1 MYILIEHFFYLVA
14 TITALITLIY
24 VLRQRSTP
32 QSTIAWV
39 LAIVLLPY
47 IGVITYLLF
56 GNRKR
61 RSDVDKNTL
70 KFAANIDTI
79 SSLNISHRIERM
91 LVNYQIEPAKRGNYM
106 RLCETGVEGY
116 HGLIEVIE
124 AAKHYICIA
133 TFIFSHDEI
142 AEDIL
147 NRLIKQVKKGVKV
160 YLLVDGLGSLK
171 TSRFFF
177 DRLVKAGGHFAWFK
191 PVLHIP
197 FLKGYTN
204 LRNHRKIALS
214 DGMRAFVGGM
224 NITHEDLSRTAR
236 QDLWQDLS
244 FLVEGPIVR
253 VYLNIFT
260 SDWRYSTHR
269 FLETP
274 VLSHDLIYSGQAD
287 LQVVPSGPDVP
298 MDPLYDAM
306 MTAIYS
312 AESRIEIVTPYF
324 IPNESMLK
332 ALQIACRRGVAVK
345 IIVPEKSNHFIS
357 DIARAS
363 FLRDIKNSGGSILLY
378 QKTML
383 HAKIMIVDNSL
394 AVVGS
399 ANIDM
404 RSLFFNYEV
413 MQFIYS
419 QLEIDM
425 ISSWV
430 DKLSQDCISELKP
443 PALIREMVEGLVRMI
458 EPLL

>member
-1 MYILIEHFFYLVA
+1 MYIVIDHCLYLVA
-14 TITALITLIY
+14 TIAALITLIY
-24 VLRQRSTP
+24 VLRQRRTP
-32 QSTIAWV
+32 QSTVAWV

-47 IGVITYLLF
+47 IGVIAYLLF

-61 RSDVDKNTL
+61 RTDIDKNIL
-70 KFAANIDTI
+70 KLAAPIDVV
-79 SSLNISHRIERM
+79 SSSNISHRIERM
-91 LVNYQIEPAKRGNYM
+91 LVNYQLEPARRGNYM
-106 RLCETGVEGY
+106 RLCGTGIEGY
-116 HGLIEVIE
+116 QGLVEIIE

-142 AEDIL
+142 AQDIL
-147 NRLIKQVKKGVKV
+147 NQLIQQVKKGIKV
-160 YLLVDGLGSLK
+160 YLLVDGFGSLK

-177 DRLVKAGGHFAWFK
+177 DQLVKAGGHFAWFK

-197 FLKGYTN
+197 FRKGHTN

-214 DGMRAFVGGM
+214 DGIRAFVGGM
-224 NITHEDLSRTAR
+224 NITQEDLARVVR

-253 VYLNIFT
+253 AYLNIFT
-260 SDWRYSTHR
+260 SDWHYSTHIP
-269 FLETP
+269 LETP
-274 VLSHDLIYSGQAD
+274 ILNHDFTYRGQAD

-306 MTAIYS
+306 ITAIYA

-324 IPNESMLK
+324 IPSESMVRALK
-332 ALQIACRRGVAVK
+332 VACRRGVTVK

-357 DIARAS
+357 DVARAS
-363 FLRDIKNSGGSILLY
+363 FLRDIKNTGGNILLY

-383 HAKIMIVDNSL
+383 HAKIMIIDNSL
-394 AVVGS
+394 AMVGS

-404 RSLFFNYEV
+404 RSLFFNCEV
-413 MQFIYS
+413 MQFVYS
-419 QLEIDM
+419 QAEIDM
-425 ISSWV
+425 ISNWV

-443 PALIREMVEGLVRMI
+443 PTLTREIAEGLVRMI